1 MDFDPILKNISKHV
15 TLEKG
20 EIDHFTSLLT
30 MKEVSKRK
38 LLLQEGEPCTTIN
51 YVHSG
56 ILRAYCH
63 DKDFHERVI
72 MFAVQDWWIT
82 DIHGFATRK
91 PAIVNIEAIENSVVF
106 ELQKDDLDKLYVK
119 IPKFERVFRMLM
131 QNSYI
136 REQLRTTQNLTL
148 SAEERYVNFLAKYPH
163 VYQRVPLKQIA
174 SYLGITP
181 EFLSVIRKKKAE

>member
-1 MDFDPILKNISKHV
+1 MDFKAILENISNHV
-15 TLEKG
+15 SLDKK
-20 EIDHFTSLLT
+20 EIDLFTSLLT
-30 MKEVSKRK
+30 VKEVSKK
-38 LLLQEGEPCTTIN
+38 KFLLQEGKSCSSIH

-56 ILRAYCH
+56 ILRAYCY
-63 DKDFHERVI
+63 DKEIHERVI

-82 DIHGFATRK
+82 DIHGFATGK
-91 PAIVNIEAIENSVVF
+91 PAIVNIEAIEDSVVL
-106 ELQKDDLDKLYVK
+106 ELQKEDLDQLYSKV
-119 IPKFERVFRMLM
+119 PKFERVFRILM

-148 SAEERYVNFLAKYPH
+148 TAEERYVNFVAKYPN

-181 EFLSVIRKKKAE
+181 EFLSVIRKKKAK

>member
-1 MDFDPILKNISKHV
+1 MNFEQILKNIAKHV
-15 TLEKG
+15 ALEKD
-20 EIDHFTSLLT
+20 EIDYFTSLLT
-30 MKEVSKRK
+30 VKEVPKK
-38 LLLQEGEPCTTIN
+38 KFLLQESEPCTTIN

-63 DKDFHERVI
+63 DKDFNECVV

-82 DIHGFATRK
+82 DIHGFATGN
-91 PAIVNIEAIENSVVF
+91 PAIVNIEAIEDSVVF
-106 ELQKDDLDKLYVK
+106 ELQKKDLDKLYVK
-119 IPKFERVFRMLM
+119 VPKFERVFRILM

-148 SAEERYVNFLAKYPH
+148 TAEERYVNFLSKYPH

>member
-1 MDFDPILKNISKHV
+1 MEFDFILKNICKHV
-15 TLEKG
+15 TLEKD
-20 EIDHFTSLLT
+20 EITHFTSLL
-30 MKEVSKRK
+30 KIKVVSKK
-38 LLLQEGEPCTTIN
+38 KFLLQEGEACTTIY
-51 YVHSG
+51 YVQSG

-63 DKDFHERVI
+63 DKDHNERVI

-82 DIHGFATRK
+82 DIQGFSTGN
-91 PAIVNIEAIENSVVF
+91 PAIVNIEAIEDSVVL
-106 ELQKDDLDKLYVK
+106 ELKKKDLDQLYIDV
-119 IPKFERVFRMLM
+119 PKFERVFRILM

-148 SAEERYVNFLAKYPH
+148 TAEERYNNFVAKYPH

-181 EFLSVIRKKKAE
+181 EFLSVIRKKKSE

>member
-1 MDFDPILKNISKHV
+1 MDFDLILKNIAKHV
-15 TLEKG
+15 TLEKA
-20 EIDHFTSLLT
+20 EIDHFISLLT
-30 MKEVSKRK
+30 VREVSKK
-38 LLLQEGEPCTTIN
+38 KFLLQEGEACTSIN

-56 ILRAYCH
+56 ILRAYCY
-63 DKDFHERVI
+63 DKEIHERVI

-82 DIHGFATRK
+82 DIQGFSTGK
-91 PAIVNIEAIENSVVF
+91 PAIVNIEAIEDSVVL
-106 ELQKDDLDKLYVK
+106 ELQKDDLDELYLKV
-119 IPKFERVFRMLM
+119 PKFERVFRILM

-148 SAEERYVNFLAKYPH
+148 TAEERYVNFLAKYPH

-181 EFLSVIRKKKAE
+181 EFLSVIRKKKTD

>member
-1 MDFDPILKNISKHV
+1 MDFDSILKNIAKHV
-15 TLEKG
+15 TLEKA
-20 EIDHFTSLLT
+20 EIDHFISLLT
-30 MKEVSKRK
+30 IRK
-38 LLLQEGEPCTTIN
+38 VPKKKILLQEGERCSTIN

-82 DIHGFATRK
+82 DIHGFATGN
-91 PAIVNIEAIENSVVF
+91 PVIVNIEAIEDSVVF
-106 ELQKDDLDKLYVK
+106 ELQKNDLDDLYIKV
-119 IPKFERVFRMLM
+119 PKFERVFRILM

-148 SAEERYVNFLAKYPH
+148 SAEERYANFVVKYPH

-181 EFLSVIRKKKAE
+181 EFLSVIRKKKGK